1 MSEKPKHFNSLLDEF
16 ALPVRRLVGRGDRA
30 IELYEKLAI
39 LAQSPKRPED
49 HRAFEKGITALR
61 TLIPED
67 AWG

>member
-1 MSEKPKHFNSLLDEF
+1 MSTEDKHFHSLIEEF

-30 IELYEKLAI
+30 IELYEKLAT
-39 LAQSPKRPED
+39 LAGAPKRPED
-49 HRAFEKGITALR
+49 HRAFEKGIVALR